1 MAKDDIRQ
9 NIEQRALGAML
20 SSAFFTWP
28 SAVNIALFGLL
39 AFFGIQLTFLAF
51 WQPWMWLVV
60 GLLAEAV
67 YLYATITD
75 PEANRE
81 AVGRMFTEKFNPSTI
96 RNINA
101 RQQMQKALEYK
112 SLIDKFAD
120 SQSGALRATLQQTA
134 SDIND
139 WLARIYRLAK
149 NIDTFEA
156 NSVINRDR
164 QNAPTELANL
174 KRRLGAETDPGV
186 KNELSEAIQ
195 IRQRLLDNLQSIA
208 NTAKRAEIQM
218 DNTLAQLGTV
228 YAQMQLINAKDLD
241 SGRAQR
247 LRDDIRE
254 EIASLSDTISAM
266 DDVYQ
271 KQSGYSSA
279 VSNLAAADDTN
290 AAVDAAQQ
298 NQQTQKSQGGKRN

>member
-1 MAKDDIRQ
+1 MAKDNIRED
-9 NIEQRALGAML
+9 IEQRALGAML

-28 SAVNIALFGLL
+28 SAVNIGLFLIL
-39 AFFGIQLTFLAF
+39 FFLVRLPFGF
-51 WQPWMWLVV
+51 WQQWMWLIAGVI
-60 GLLAEAV
+60 AEAV

-75 PEANRE
+75 PEASRE

-96 RNINA
+96 RNVSA
-101 RQQMQKALEYK
+101 RQQLQKALEYK

-120 SQSGALRATLQQTA
+120 SQSGALKASLQQTA
-134 SDIND
+134 SEIND
-139 WLARIYRLAK
+139 WIARIYRLAK

-174 KRRLGAETDPGV
+174 KRRLTVETDPGV
-186 KNELSEAIQ
+186 KAELTEAVQ
-195 IRQRLLDNLQSIA
+195 IRQRLMDNLQSIA

-271 KQSGYSSA
+271 KQGLNEAVSSA
-279 VSNLAAADDTN
+279 VSNLAADDSDTADTSQQ
-290 AAVDAAQQ
+290 AQQ
-298 NQQTQKSQGGKRN
+298 SRTSKRS